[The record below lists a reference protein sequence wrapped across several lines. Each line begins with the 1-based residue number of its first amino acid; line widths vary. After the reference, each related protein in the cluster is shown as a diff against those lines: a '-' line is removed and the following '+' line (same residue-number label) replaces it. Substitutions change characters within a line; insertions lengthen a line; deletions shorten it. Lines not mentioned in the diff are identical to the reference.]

1 MSKIPFFI
9 RSETFTLFY
18 KKVISFLTPA
28 QKVFTD
34 GSRRQ
39 NGKAGYG
46 IWYGPGHERNIG
58 QPICPKKHGVLT
70 SRQVE
75 DFAIYKAL
83 LRESRRK
90 EIPPK
95 LIIYTDSAASIRL
108 LVLPKPKLSPKD
120 KYIIQSA
127 YLVKTLEQKGCRTI
141 FRYVRGHSQIEGN
154 VGAHKLAYQAAKRLP
169 QSQITNSKSA
179 EPFKSSE
186 PSKSSKSSKSVESS
200 KSLKSAEPSKSLKST
215 ESSKSS
221 KTSKSTGLLK
231 PLQPSEPFKNQTL

>member
-18 KKVISFLTPA
+18 KKVVSFLTPA

-46 IWYGPGHERNIG
+46 IWYGRDHERNIG
-58 QPICPKKHGVLT
+58 QPICPKKHGALT

-83 LRESRRK
+83 LRESQRK

-169 QSQITNSKSA
+169 PSQITNSKS
-179 EPFKSSE
+179 SE
-186 PSKSSKSSKSVESS
+186 LS
-200 KSLKSAEPSKSLKST
+200 KSAEPSKSSKF
-215 ESSKSS
+215 EEPSKSS

-231 PLQPSEPFKNQTL
+231 LLQPSEPFKNQTL